1 MKTLERDLGLPT
13 VLAISIG
20 AMIGSGIFILP
31 ALALDIAGP
40 SVVLAYLLAGV
51 LVIPAAVSKSEM
63 ATAMPEAG
71 GTYLYIERGMGP
83 MMGTVAGVGTWFSLA
98 FKGGLALVGGVP
110 YLLVFFD
117 LPTKPV
123 AVALAV
129 VLILINLVGAKQT
142 GRLQVAIVVVML
154 AALGWFVAG
163 SAPQST
169 GTNFSPFFGG
179 GLGGLLEATGL
190 VFVSYAGVTKVAS
203 IAEEVEQPDRNI
215 PLGILGSLAFTT
227 LLYVLIVAIIV
238 GVTDAGTVAGS
249 ATPVAAAANQTL
261 GTLGVAAVVL
271 AAILALISTANA
283 GILSSSRYPFAM
295 ARDGLVP
302 ESLAAVSDRFGTP
315 SLSITLT
322 GAVLVLLIA
331 FVPIVE
337 IAKLASAFQ
346 ILVFIL
352 INVALVAFRRG
363 DTDYE
368 PSFAAPL
375 YPWMQGFG
383 VLSGIVLLTQMGT
396 IAITG
401 AVGITVGSIAWYFL
415 YASTRIDR
423 EGVAADVVRREV
435 GRSRIAET
443 EDALDEQRYE
453 VLVAITRDISRE
465 RERALLELAADQVR
479 PHDGRVVAVWFEE
492 VPDQEPLETAAETQT
507 PAEVAFESQTDELAA
522 ELGIE
527 VDVGEIVSHDTKHSM
542 VNFADHRRVD
552 TIVAEHERLRLR
564 SRLIGDPIDWMVRHA
579 PCDVLLVDN
588 QGYDSPQEIELL
600 GDGSP
605 FDPTAIAVTD
615 TVAVANDG
623 QVTLRFLPSTTPAE
637 KRERTVQE
645 YRDELAGLLSVS
657 VELDTTPTADAVAST
672 PDVRIQRG
680 ADYRLRGAFLDRK
693 PRAPSNC
700 TAITVYPEKANQ
712 PGFVRRLV
720 ERVLF

>member
-1 MKTLERDLGLPT
+1 MKSLERDLGLPT

-40 SVVLAYLLAGV
+40 SVILAYLLAGV

-83 MMGTVAGVGTWFSLA
+83 MMGTIAGVGTWFSLA

-110 YLLVFFD
+110 YLLLFFD

-154 AALGWFVAG
+154 AALGWFVVG

-203 IAEEVEQPDRNI
+203 IAEEVEKPDRNI

-261 GTLGVAAVVL
+261 GTLGVAGVVL

-401 AVGITVGSIAWYFL
+401 AVGITVGSIAWYVL

-443 EDALDEQRYE
+443 ENALDEQRYE

-492 VPDQEPLETAAETQT
+492 VPDQEPLKTAAETQT

-579 PCDVLLVDN
+579 PCNVLLVDN
-588 QGYDSPQEIELL
+588 QGYHNPQETELL

-605 FDPTAIAVTD
+605 FNPTAIAVTD
-615 TVAVANDG
+615 NIAVANDG
-623 QVTLRFLPSTTPAE
+623 QVTLRVLSSATPTE
-637 KRERTVQE
+637 KREQTVQE
-645 YRDELAGLLSVS
+645 YRNELAGMLSAPI
-657 VELDTTPTADAVAST
+657 ELDTTPASHTTAST

-680 ADYRLRGAFLDRK
+680 ADYRLRGAFLDRE

-700 TAITVYPEKANQ
+700 TAITVYPEAANQ